1 MNSIWATNS
10 GSRQN
15 TDDDNRGLVL
25 IDGEISS
32 ILAFVFPA
40 LSNHFVRP
48 RQHVWRNRRAIYLA
62 AFKLMSSSN
71 FVAAPGL
78 FFWTIV
84 INLRHHVDHLV
95 VEAFLGCY
103 LDRGV
108 LLQLQRLQPR
118 R

>member
-1 MNSIWATNS
+1 MVRRILAIGRFLHHYDLSK
-10 GSRQN
+10 Q
-15 TDDDNRGLVL
+15 
-25 IDGEISS
+25 IDKVDFNCTGGEFSS
-32 ILAFVFPA
+32 ILAFVFSA

-48 RQHVWRNRRAIYLA
+48 CQYIRHNRQAICLA

-71 FVAAPGL
+71 FVAAPRL

-95 VEAFLGCY
+95 AEAFLGCY

-108 LLQLQRLQPR
+108 PLQLQRL
-118 R
+118 